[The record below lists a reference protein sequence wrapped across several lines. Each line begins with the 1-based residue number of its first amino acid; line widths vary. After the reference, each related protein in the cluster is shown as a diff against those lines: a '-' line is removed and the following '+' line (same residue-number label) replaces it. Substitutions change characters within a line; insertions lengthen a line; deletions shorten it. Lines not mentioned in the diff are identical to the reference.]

1 MKRFILLA
9 IASMILSSC
18 GSLFKVTT
26 YSTSLVSVESPANAK
41 EQYGET
47 KIVTT
52 SENDISKYT
61 YEDDFISIVWY
72 ISRKQLNFVL
82 TNKSGFSIKLPWDE
96 MAYVNERG
104 QSMRVIHQGIKLI
117 DRNSPQA
124 PTVVAKNASLDDL
137 LIPSD
142 NIYFVSGKYG
152 GWEEKTLFPS
162 YSSQEEANNS
172 PALGKTVRVVFP
184 IIIQDVTNE
193 YIFEFSVDSVS
204 VK

>member
-9 IASMILSSC
+9 IATMILSSC
-18 GSLFKVTT
+18 GLFKVTT

-41 EQYGET
+41 EKYGET

-104 QSMRVIHQGIKLI
+104 QSMRVIHQGVKLI
-117 DRNSPQA
+117 DRNSSQA

-142 NIYFVSGKYG
+142 NIYYVSGKYG
-152 GWEEKTLFPS
+152 GWEEKNLFPS